1 MSIQFLGVIP
11 RFHQDPM
18 SFLGAPSGSHPFL
31 ATLPIFAKTG
41 KASRGLFYYFLAS
54 KTCIEMAK
62 ALH

>member
-41 KASRGLFYYFLAS
+41 KD
-54 KTCIEMAK
+54 AK
-62 ALH
+62 GYSTISLRQKHALKWQKL